1 MERHD
6 GGHPLLRPRKIILR
20 PKHRNKLE
28 SGRSEVAE
36 VDKESDDIEPRILLK
51 VI

>member
-1 MERHD
+1 MGRHD
-6 GGHPLLRPRKIILR
+6 GGHPLLRHRKIILR

-36 VDKESDDIEPRILLK
+36 VVRGQ
-51 VI
+51 VIQSLGFY